1 MSSNDG
7 MSLYDLMSAKE
18 SDKKTSKDKAVQKA
32 PAEKAQKPVVNV
44 VQSEPKQVEPT
55 KQVDTEPVS
64 NKSVA
69 IPKQTTQKSQR
80 VVKSPIKAQTK
91 EDSQA
96 LADDY
101 HTPFDFVSQMLTRD
115 DVKTDE
121 VSLSKEL
128 SKSTSGKIPTLLWDE
143 ARTTWINLL
152 GYAGKST
159 KIKSFNNTSLVAGLL
174 IRSLNMEQEQR
185 DSLIRAFPH
194 ADIIHDIVYYKD
206 DGNVGSISSS
216 LVDLK
221 HDVAQLQ
228 QSVDNHDSHSRR
240 LLGAIKRVVSWL
252 FLERVGYSVGTI
264 TSKGS
269 LNDATAELLDD
280 YTTKM
285 SSELDVIGDAEVK
298 RERTTRKSR
307 RI

>member
-1 MSSNDG
+1 
-7 MSLYDLMSAKE
+7 MSLYELMSSKE
-18 SDKKTSKDKAVQKA
+18 PDQKTSKDKVPQKV
-32 PAEKAQKPVVNV
+32 PAEKVKKSSVNAS
-44 VQSEPKQVEPT
+44 QSEPTRANTIKQVT
-55 KQVDTEPVS
+55 AEPVP

-69 IPKQTTQKSQR
+69 STKQAAHKAQR
-80 VVKSPIKAQTK
+80 VVKSPIKTQPK
-91 EDSQA
+91 DDSPA

-101 HTPFDFVSQMLTRD
+101 HTPFDFVTQMLTRD

-143 ARTTWINLL
+143 ARTTWINSL

-174 IRSLNMEQEQR
+174 IRSLNMEPEQR

>member
-7 MSLYDLMSAKE
+7 MSLYDLMSSKE

-32 PAEKAQKPVVNV
+32 PAEKSQKPAVNA
-44 VQSEPKQVEPT
+44 VQSKPKQVEPT
-55 KQVDTEPVS
+55 KQVEAEPVA

-69 IPKQTTQKSQR
+69 IPKQTTQTSQR

-143 ARTTWINLL
+143 ARTTWINSL

-206 DGNVGSISSS
+206 DGNVGSISAS
-216 LVDLK
+216 LSDLK
-221 HDVAQLQ
+221 RDVAQLQ

-240 LLGAIKRVVSWL
+240 ILGAIKRAVSWL

-280 YTTKM
+280 YTTRM

-298 RERTTRKSR
+298 RERTTHNSR

>member
-7 MSLYDLMSAKE
+7 MSLYDLMSSKE
-18 SDKKTSKDKAVQKA
+18 SEKKTSKDKVAQKA
-32 PAEKAQKPVVNV
+32 PAEKSQKPAVNA
-44 VQSEPKQVEPT
+44 VQSKPKQVEPT
-55 KQVDTEPVS
+55 KQVEAEPVA

-80 VVKSPIKAQTK
+80 VVKSPITAQTK

-143 ARTTWINLL
+143 ARTTWINSL

-206 DGNVGSISSS
+206 DGNVGSISAS
-216 LVDLK
+216 LSDLK
-221 HDVAQLQ
+221 RDVAQLQ

-240 LLGAIKRVVSWL
+240 ILGAIKRAVSWL

-280 YTTKM
+280 YTTRM

-298 RERTTRKSR
+298 RERTTRNSR

>member
-143 ARTTWINLL
+143 ARTTWINSL